1 MTADL
6 EHVTQWQSLRRLDAA
21 GDTLLTEYAPSDL
34 TAAVKAKMVKV
45 APATAILIQPLV
57 LGDDLGTFVL
67 TISGWMDYTKKAGS
81 GPGLKFYSGTVTAG
95 GRVWTAA
102 ENPLVGGRAEGLA
115 GWISGVW
122 RICDKIPGDG
132 TVTAD
137 PNYASAFAEVK
148 VDTDGI
154 LFLPTLGYPY
164 LLAEISSLVNVSKVG
179 LLWRPISLGNV
190 VTKTHAYS

>member
-1 MTADL
+1 MIASL
-6 EHVTQWQSLRRLDAA
+6 EHVTQWQSLRRVDSVTP
-21 GDTLLTEYAPSDL
+21 DVPLTEYAPRDL

-57 LGDDLGTFVL
+57 TGSDGGTFVL
-67 TISGWMDYTKKAGS
+67 GISGWMDFDKKAGP
-81 GPGLKFYSGTVTAG
+81 GPGLEFYGGTVTAG
-95 GRVWTAA
+95 NRVWTGD
-102 ENPLVGGRAEGLA
+102 NPLVGGRADGLA
-115 GWISGVW
+115 GWLSAAW
-122 RICDKIPGDG
+122 RICDGIPGDG

-148 VDTDGI
+148 ANVDGI

-164 LLAEISSLVNVSKVG
+164 LLAEISVLTNVSRVG